1 MLNRYTTGPKFQTT
15 AQLIILNGKIL
26 YVQQINIK
34 YYKSFTIFVIEIIFF
49 NLGKIL
55 GSISIRENIENGEIN
70 LSPFASKAK
79 NSLGRKTA
87 EENCDIRTVFQR
99 DRDRII
105 HSNAFKRL
113 KDKTQVFISPTGD
126 HYITRLTH
134 TLEVA
139 QIARTISRALKL
151 NEDLTEAISLG
162 HDLGHTPFGHI
173 GEDELNN
180 LLPNGFTHAKQS
192 YRIVE
197 FLEKSGEGL
206 NLTQEVKE
214 GILIHSKPKGDFFD
228 KKLPETLSLEAQV
241 CRVSDAIAYLNHD
254 LKDALRD
261 GIITVEMMPKIV
273 SSDLGA
279 THSERINTMVKD
291 IISTSWSARGEMAK
305 KNTKTKQKIQMSFK
319 TRKAL
324 NIFRD
329 YMFQEVYEPQ
339 DKSIEGKT
347 ARKIVNLLFV
357 QLHKSPD
364 KIKDI
369 PLKKNH
375 SITDYIAGMTDQF
388 AIRMAKK
395 LDSSITKPL
404 ERKY

>member
-1 MLNRYTTGPKFQTT
+1 MQKNRFSK
-15 AQLIILNGKIL
+15 L
-26 YVQQINIK
+26 
-34 YYKSFTIFVIEIIFF
+34 
-49 NLGKIL
+49 
-55 GSISIRENIENGEIN
+55 SISIKSRGRFNVEKKSN
-70 LSPFASKAK
+70 LRSPY
-79 NSLGRKTA
+79 
-87 EENCDIRTVFQR
+87 QR

-214 GILIHSKPKGDFFD
+214 GILNHSKPKGDFFD

>member
-1 MLNRYTTGPKFQTT
+1 LD
-15 AQLIILNGKIL
+15 KIL
-26 YVQQINIK
+26 VSGN
-34 YYKSFTIFVIEIIFF
+34 
-49 NLGKIL
+49 
-55 GSISIRENIENGEIN
+55 IRENIENGEKN
-70 LSPFASKAK
+70 LSHFASKAR
-79 NSLGRKTA
+79 NSLGRKID
-87 EENCDIRTVFQR
+87 EDNCEIRTVFQR

-180 LLPNGFTHAKQS
+180 LLPDGFTHAKQS

-197 FLEKSGEGL
+197 FLEKNGEGL
-206 NLTQEVKE
+206 NLTQEVKD
-214 GILIHSKPKGDFFD
+214 GILNHSKPKGDFFNIQ
-228 KKLPETLSLEAQV
+228 LPENLTLEAQV

-254 LKDALRD
+254 LKDAFRS
-261 GIITVEMMPKIV
+261 GIINIEMLPEV
-273 SSDLGA
+273 VTSVLGK

-291 IISTSWSARGEMAK
+291 IISTSWNTRGENQGK
-305 KNTKTKQKIQMSFK
+305 KKIITPKIQMSD
-319 TRKAL
+319 TARKAL

-329 YMFQEVYEPQ
+329 YMFREVYEPQ
-339 DKSIEGKT
+339 DKSTEGKA

-357 QLHKSPD
+357 QLHKAHNIT
-364 KIKDI
+364 KNIN
-369 PLKKNH
+369 LKKNH
-375 SITDYIAGMTDQF
+375 SLTDYIAGMTDQF
-388 AIRMAKK
+388 AIRMAKNI
-395 LDSSITKPL
+395 DPSITKPL

>member
-1 MLNRYTTGPKFQTT
+1 M
-15 AQLIILNGKIL
+15 
-26 YVQQINIK
+26 
-34 YYKSFTIFVIEIIFF
+34 
-49 NLGKIL
+49 
-55 GSISIRENIENGEIN
+55 
-70 LSPFASKAK
+70 
-79 NSLGRKTA
+79 
-87 EENCDIRTVFQR
+87 
-99 DRDRII
+99 
-105 HSNAFKRL
+105 
-113 KDKTQVFISPTGD
+113 
-126 HYITRLTH
+126 
-134 TLEVA
+134 
-139 QIARTISRALKL
+139 
-151 NEDLTEAISLG
+151 
-162 HDLGHTPFGHI
+162 
-173 GEDELNN
+173 
-180 LLPNGFTHAKQS
+180 
-192 YRIVE
+192 
-197 FLEKSGEGL
+197 EKSGEGL

-214 GILIHSKPKGDFFD
+214 GILNHSKPKGDFFD